1 MKRPWVYLDSSAFV
15 KLFTPESGSQEV
27 RRIARKSRL
36 LINCIT
42 GVECISALSRKKA
55 DEQMKEAVF
64 EKIVGLIRKSLAQ
77 VDLIRLS
84 DEVLIR
90 AEMVVL
96 GTAIRALDA
105 LHLGSILEF
114 QNETGIRLL
123 LVTSDRKQEAGAKM
137 HGIRTKF
144 VE

>member
-1 MKRPWVYLDSSAFV
+1 
-15 KLFTPESGSQEV
+15 
-27 RRIARKSRL
+27 
-36 LINCIT
+36 
-42 GVECISALSRKKA
+42 
-55 DEQMKEAVF
+55 MKEAVF